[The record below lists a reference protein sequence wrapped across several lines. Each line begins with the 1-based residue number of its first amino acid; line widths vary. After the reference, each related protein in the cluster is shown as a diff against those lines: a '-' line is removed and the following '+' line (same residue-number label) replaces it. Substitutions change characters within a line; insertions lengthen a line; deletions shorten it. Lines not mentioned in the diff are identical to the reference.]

1 MASFCVFQPPE
12 GRPGRPVF
20 IRDGFS
26 AGAAC
31 LGAAWFAWRR
41 EWRGA
46 AAWFVAI
53 LLVAGGG
60 AALGFGPGAI
70 AGAVL
75 AVCLFT
81 GLEAA
86 SVRAR
91 GLERRGYRLASV
103 IDRRTLTDA
112 ETVHFARE
120 FGRDFGR
127 DPARPP
133 SGPPRRADSAEHVG
147 LFIEGPK

>member
-1 MASFCVFQPPE
+1 MASFCVFQSPD

-31 LGAAWFAWRR
+31 LGAAWFIWRR
-41 EWRGA
+41 EWSAA
-46 AAWFVAI
+46 AAWVAAMF
-53 LLVAGGG
+53 LVTLGG
-60 AALGFGPGAI
+60 AALALDASAI
-70 AGAVL
+70 AGAIL
-75 AVCLFT
+75 ALCVFT

-86 SVRAR
+86 TIRAR
-91 GLERRGYRLASV
+91 GLERRGYRLSSV
-103 IDRRTLTDA
+103 IERRTLTDA

-120 FGRDFGR
+120 LVGEA
-127 DPARPP
+127 ARV
-133 SGPPRRADSAEHVG
+133 SAGPPRRAGEAEQVG